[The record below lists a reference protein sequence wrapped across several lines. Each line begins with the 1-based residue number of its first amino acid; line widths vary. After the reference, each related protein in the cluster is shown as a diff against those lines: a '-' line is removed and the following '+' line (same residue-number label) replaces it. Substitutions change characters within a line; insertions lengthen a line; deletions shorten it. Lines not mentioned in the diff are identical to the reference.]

1 MDDLLFSES
10 SGYDITDATIAFL
23 RKKYSGVKAVTKPV
37 AQAQEPLRGTG
48 DEVSV
53 VQVEYTTDSGEKAL
67 HDEPKGLAQVQAS
80 PNCDKWLELSTN
92 SAASRVSSLAGC
104 ISSRKRTAPSHSC
117 HQNRAPVPC
126 GAASSTARPSW
137 AGDAPSDRRRS
148 CARGR

>member
-1 MDDLLFSES
+1 VDDLLFSES

-67 HDEPKGLAQVQAS
+67 HDEPKGLAPQHTQS
-80 PNCDKWLELSTN
+80 IDEPL
-92 SAASRVSSLAGC
+92 
-104 ISSRKRTAPSHSC
+104 
-117 HQNRAPVPC
+117 
-126 GAASSTARPSW
+126 
-137 AGDAPSDRRRS
+137 
-148 CARGR
+148 